1 MTTRTVV
8 VGGGI
13 MGAGIA
19 FEARVAGF
27 PVTIVESK
35 PEFLEAAEAR
45 VGNYESPARSGGAT
59 ASSRPPTRSTWLRTA
74 SRRWSSARAS
84 IPRSSRT

>member
-19 FEARVAGF
+19 YEARVAGF
-27 PVTIVESK
+27 PVTIVESNS
-35 PEFLEAAEAR
+35 ELLEAAKGR
-45 VGNYESPARSGGAT
+45 VAHYGREPGRRVPSSPASAP
-59 ASSRPPTRSTWLRTA
+59 S
-74 SRRWSSARAS
+74 SSARIS
-84 IPRSSRT
+84 PVLPRTRT

>member
-19 FEARVAGF
+19 YEARVAGF
-27 PVTIVESK
+27 PVTIVES
-35 PEFLEAAEAR
+35 
-45 VGNYESPARSGGAT
+45 
-59 ASSRPPTRSTWLRTA
+59 
-74 SRRWSSARAS
+74 
-84 IPRSSRT
+84 

>member
-19 FEARVAGF
+19 YEARVAGF
-27 PVTIVESK
+27 PVTIVEAK
-35 PEFLEAAEAR
+35 PEFLEAAAER
-45 VGNYESPARSGGAT
+45 VGHDERRGRGFDDSSG
-59 ASSRPPTRSTWLRTA
+59 
-74 SRRWSSARAS
+74 
-84 IPRSSRT
+84 